1 MSAPTKAQTPGSSTH
16 KLWHIVKP
24 GDVETR
30 SQRFI
35 QDGRFDDF
43 SASDVAPRGNNHEVR
58 TLHDPPD
65 IWNLVPE
72 TRVEFNPRSAFFGRI
87 PSLKHLMLFVIMLI
101 VGGVAAFGFMKL
113 WDLGGNDHARS
124 IAPAPASAPV
134 AATTPAASSPPVAAI
149 ASAEAPLRTDES
161 NTTIASSSPVT
172 EPKTT
177 ALSSNVQT
185 TSTSEIARSK
195 VEAKITVVAPA
206 APWVPAGQ
214 AVGNSRRENRLSA
227 PVIGHAAVARTD
239 DEDKNQT
246 SAKPGAKSDNEKADS
261 PTAAQKEENKAPN
274 PQEIAP
280 AKASA
285 TPKPKVIQ
293 WP

>member
-1 MSAPTKAQTPGSSTH
+1 MSAPTKAQTPDASTH
-16 KLWHIVKP
+16 ELWQIVEA
-24 GDVETR
+24 GDVGTHSR
-30 SQRFI
+30 RFI
-35 QDGRFDDF
+35 QDGMVDDL
-43 SASDVAPRGNNHEVR
+43 SDSDVAPRGSNREVR
-58 TLHDPPD
+58 TLHDPPE

-72 TRVEFNPRSAFFGRI
+72 TRVEFNTRSAFFGHI
-87 PSLKHLMLFVIMLI
+87 PSLKHLVLFVIMLI

-113 WDLGGNDHARS
+113 WDLEGYDHAGAT
-124 IAPAPASAPV
+124 APAAASVPV
-134 AATTPAASSPPVAAI
+134 ASTTPAASSPPVAAI
-149 ASAEAPLRTDES
+149 ASAEAPLRTDDG

-177 ALSSNVQT
+177 ALPSKVQA
-185 TSTSEIARSK
+185 TSTSEIAGSK
-195 VEAKITVVAPA
+195 VDAKITVAAPT
-206 APWVPAGQ
+206 APWVPTRPV
-214 AVGNSRRENRLSA
+214 VGKRRPENRLSS

-246 SAKPGAKSDNEKADS
+246 SATPGPKSDNEEAAS
-261 PTAAQKEENKAPN
+261 PTAAQKEENKASN
-274 PQEIAP
+274 PHLIAP